1 MRALLT
7 AAALVALGA
16 QDQTPTFRTTT
27 RLVELTVTALDK
39 QGLPVTDLRLEDFVI
54 QDNGKARPVSFLEY
68 DGAPAIDADPLPL
81 PTGVFTNRV
90 EFTRGP
96 ARNVTA
102 FVLDELNT
110 PAQFNIRIRAT
121 AMRYLRALAPGTRMA
136 VFHMTDHVRVLHDFT
151 DDAAA
156 LRSRVSRAA
165 LVMPLQRETDF
176 DQSVIEAE
184 QFVDLFKNDP
194 QMEAMKAELK
204 RVQLEMEALA
214 NAQARRSRLE
224 TTLDAMERLGR
235 NLAGIPGRKN
245 LVWIGGGISMLS
257 VTGAMGTGPSGSI
270 QSFEDR
276 VKQTSQKLAQQGIV
290 LYMVDAKG
298 LTLPPA
304 SSMSPNLPATM
315 PAQGRG
321 RFEPQQ
327 QAESISADSH
337 AAMDLM
343 ASITGGRYFRNT
355 NDMMEGF
362 RQAASDL
369 AGSYTLGFYVSD
381 DLDSKWHNLKT
392 SVKRPG
398 VSLRHRQG
406 YLAEAAVASPT
417 AWANDLTMAVVA
429 NPIGS
434 SAIRLTASCV
444 MTSDPEPGTLQVGLR
459 IEPWSLRFDAND
471 GHQQTRIQ
479 VIFAERAA
487 NGSIRLT
494 TDTPPVR
501 IPIHSWEMA
510 QREGL
515 RYGRRLKPARDAVS
529 LRVIVRDMVSG
540 RYGTLDVP
548 LKSLPVR

>member
-54 QDNGKARPVSFLEY
+54 QDNGKARAVSFLEY

-81 PTGVFTNRV
+81 PPGVFTNRV

-136 VFHMTDHVRVLHDFT
+136 VFHMTDQVRVLHDFT

-204 RVQLEMEALA
+204 RVQLEMEGLA

-224 TTLDAMERLGR
+224 STLDAMERLGR
-235 NLAGIPGRKN
+235 NLAGIPG

-276 VKQTSQKLAQQGIV
+276 VKQTSQRLAQQGIV

-298 LTLPPA
+298 LTMPPA

-327 QAESISADSH
+327 QAESISADPH
-337 AAMDLM
+337 AAMELM

-362 RQAASDL
+362 KQAASDL

-444 MTSDPEPGTLQVGLR
+444 MTSDPEPGTLQVGVR

-501 IPIHSWEMA
+501 IPSQSWEMA